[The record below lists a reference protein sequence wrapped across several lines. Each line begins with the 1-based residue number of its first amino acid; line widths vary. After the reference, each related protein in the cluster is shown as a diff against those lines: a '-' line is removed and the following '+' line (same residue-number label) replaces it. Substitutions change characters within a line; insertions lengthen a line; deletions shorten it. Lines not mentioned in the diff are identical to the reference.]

1 MKVRTIIIMALA
13 MAMSGGIA
21 AAQMQGGTSGENITG
36 GLGMM
41 YGQHMGPGMMRNLEM
56 MSAMLTDM
64 HGLMNRGH
72 MTVEQQQ
79 RMFEIMRRMGS
90 LLQKMG
96 TPIEGRVVG
105 EHYKQL
111 QELEIELDKLKNQV
125 K

>member
-1 MKVRTIIIMALA
+1 MKVRTTIITALA
-13 MAMSGGIA
+13 MAMSVGIA
-21 AAQMQGGTSGENITG
+21 AAQMQGGSSGESVTG

-64 HGLMNRGH
+64 RGLMNRGH
-72 MTVEQQQ
+72 MNVEQQQ
-79 RMFEIMRRMGS
+79 RMFEIMRRMGG

-105 EHYKQL
+105 EHFKQL
-111 QELEIELDKLKNQV
+111 QELEIQLDKLKHEV